1 MPADE
6 PDFVAFQDQPI
17 SQLLVKVAARCNI
30 DCSYCYWFRD
40 AAVHDKPKLMSA
52 GVLHRLLRDGTIR
65 VFSRLSVTPS
75 VLKIL
80 LARVKACSAST
91 RVRQVTTQSSAQR
104 VSRHPPPIRTPPRG
118 MLAHLLWRHPR
129 RNNFRARRQSA
140 RPRSVGMELRL
151 LSGFGVGPNQF
162 RHRRGLRGGSRR
174 FRSSMAGVPVEPH
187 RGRFSVV
194 SQFEFPLPTQ
204 TCRDR

>member
-6 PDFVAFQDQPI
+6 PDLVAFQDQPI

-129 RNNFRARRQSA
+129 RNNFRARRQSDQWEWNCGFYPGSESGQISSDTAAVFEEA
-140 RPRSVGMELRL
+140 RADFEAAWQVF
-151 LSGFGVGPNQF
+151 LSNRTEADF
-162 RHRRGLRGGSRR
+162 R
-174 FRSSMAGVPVEPH
+174 
-187 RGRFSVV
+187 
-194 SQFEFPLPTQ
+194 
-204 TCRDR
+204 